1 MKKLKEKDIYLQEED
16 YEIYLR
22 SIEKLKKILE

>member
-22 SIEKLKKILE
+22 SIEKLKKILA